1 MNARIP
7 VVIRS
12 IGMLFLE
19 RGEPVN
25 KRIPSVL
32 EEIPAGY
39 LEEAIHQGRVE
50 EFSYETYDAFAY
62 QVKRKTLHKKALVYL
77 PASYDATK
85 PYNVFYLMHGGGGNE
100 RTYLGNHPDFPRQ
113 FHHSYGFKNILD
125 HAIEDGKIQPLIVV
139 CPTYNNES
147 DRDSWD
153 FDRAIRLTSLFPREL
168 MNDLVPAVESHY
180 STYAET
186 VTEEGLRASRD
197 HRGFGG
203 FSMGSVSTW
212 HVFDHCLKYFRF
224 FLTMSGNCGNG
235 SEQDAAVKR
244 SGLGITDFFVFTA
257 TGTEDFAYS
266 GFKQQVMNMGR
277 YYTDSFRFA
286 DTQEEGKLSYRE
298 NGGAAHD
305 YAFAN
310 QYIYNGLQFFWS

>member
-1 MNARIP
+1 MMSN
-7 VVIRS
+7 
-12 IGMLFLE
+12 
-19 RGEPVN
+19 
-25 KRIPSVL
+25 RIPSLL
-32 EEIPAGY
+32 EEIPQAY
-39 LEEAIHQGRVE
+39 LKPASLQGIVEVFEYKTFEA
-50 EFSYETYDAFAY
+50 FSYGSR
-62 QVKRKTLHKKALVYL
+62 KRPIRKKALIYL
-77 PASYDATK
+77 PNDYNAAK

-100 RTYLGNHPDFPRQ
+100 RTYLGDHSTFPRQ
-113 FHHSYGFKNILD
+113 FHHSYGFKNLLD

-186 VTEEGLRASRD
+186 VTAEGLRTSRD

-212 HVFDHCLKYFRF
+212 HVFDHCLEFFRYFI
-224 FLTMSGNCGNG
+224 TMSGNCGNG
-235 SEQDAAVKR
+235 SEQDAAVKQ

-257 TGTEDFAYS
+257 TGTEDFAYD

-277 YYTDSFRFA
+277 YFTDSFRFA
-286 DTQEEGKLSYRE
+286 DTQEEGNLSYRE
-298 NGGAAHD
+298 KTGATHD

-310 QYIYNGLQFFWS
+310 QYIYNGLQFFWNAE